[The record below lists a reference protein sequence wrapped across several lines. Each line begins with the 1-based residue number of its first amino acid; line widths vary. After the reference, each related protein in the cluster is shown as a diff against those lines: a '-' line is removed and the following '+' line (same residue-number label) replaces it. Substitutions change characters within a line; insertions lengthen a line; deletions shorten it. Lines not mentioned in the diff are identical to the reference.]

1 VGRVGECIVRIL
13 VAAGLAVVTFVA
25 GLVVGI
31 AVDADDVTL
40 PPPCAEALVAADK
53 VAAAVEAQW
62 STASAAVDAAQRA
75 LSESG
80 YRERAAACRSALDA
94 AD

>member
-1 VGRVGECIVRIL
+1 VGERIVRIL

-31 AVDADDVTL
+31 AVDDDVTL
-40 PPPCAEALVAADK
+40 PPPCAEALVAADE
-53 VAAAVEAQW
+53 VAEAIEAQW